1 MKIGILED
9 QAEVGEMLT
18 YACTLEGHSVSVYPS
33 ASTFLAG
40 VLAEYPTGRAFDAR
54 VVDLLLQG
62 VCSGTEVI
70 RCVKKFYPDL
80 TVVLISARSLTEI
93 KTAVQELPT
102 VTALQKPFKIRSLF
116 EVIEQGERI

>member
-1 MKIGILED
+1 
-9 QAEVGEMLT
+9 
-18 YACTLEGHSVSVYPS
+18 
-33 ASTFLAG
+33 
-40 VLAEYPTGRAFDAR
+40 
-54 VVDLLLQG
+54 LQG

-116 EVIEQGERI
+116 DVIEQGARG